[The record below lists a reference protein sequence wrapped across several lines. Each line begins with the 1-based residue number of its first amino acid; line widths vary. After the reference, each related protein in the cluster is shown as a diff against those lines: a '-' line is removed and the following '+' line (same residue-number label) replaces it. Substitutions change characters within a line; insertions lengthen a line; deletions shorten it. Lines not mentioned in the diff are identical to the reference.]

1 MNNLN
6 YVIIFGYCYLIVRYF
21 SVCGDGKTLTGLRL
35 QLSNKNLITTLGWP
49 LHTKQHNNFDPLS
62 KLFILFSFYIYFC
75 TSSSCLKVK
84 QSTMGTKKREKIW
97 KNRHMTRLRT
107 QLCQFTNLMPIIRWP
122 FYSSLPNK
130 FVKDIPRLL
139 CEMKHPWKKC
149 VMRVL
154 WREQEPI
161 IYMYWIIQNKKSSI
175 IFWTNH
181 VLCKSTL
188 DIYHFCYTFFG
199 PSCRKCTG
207 KVLKYKING
216 HIWTFFPKIKFPHN
230 EFI

>member
-49 LHTKQHNNFDPLS
+49 LLHTQNSTTTSIHYQSCSYFFR
-62 KLFILFSFYIYFC
+62 FIFISAPRVLASR
-75 TSSSCLKVK
+75 SNSQPWVPKN
-84 QSTMGTKKREKIW
+84 GKKFEKIDTW
-97 KNRHMTRLRT
+97 RV
-107 QLCQFTNLMPIIRWP
+107 CQFTNLMPIIRWP

-154 WREQEPI
+154 WRGQEPI

-188 DIYHFCYTFFG
+188 DIYHFFYTFFG